1 MHRIL
6 SANPSLPQHIEQIAH
21 APEVYR
27 PFACPHCGVAGLW
40 LHGFYERK
48 PDRDGPAGASLNPV
62 LVVRFCCGVCGRT
75 CSRLPLSI
83 APRRWHPWAK
93 QQRVL
98 LDLLAGAS
106 LRCAAPCAGVARHTA
121 RRWRDWL
128 HAGTSTFA
136 FVLRSRFPELGR
148 GGAGADFWTACLAA
162 MPLAEAMAWAD
173 REISVP

>member
-21 APEVYR
+21 TPGVYR
-27 PFACPHCGVAGLW
+27 PLACPHCGIAGLW

-48 PDRDGPAGASLNPV
+48 PDRDGPASASLNPV
-62 LVVRFCCGVCGRT
+62 LVARFCCGECRRT
-75 CSRLPLSI
+75 CSRLPLCI
-83 APRRWHPWAK
+83 APHRWHPWAK

-106 LRCAAPCAGVARHTA
+106 LRGAALCAGVARHTA
-121 RRWRDWL
+121 RRWRDWME
-128 HAGTSTFA
+128 AGTMTFA

-148 GGAGADFWTACLAA
+148 GGDGPGFWTACLAA

-173 REISVP
+173 HEISVP

>member
-6 SANPSLPQHIEQIAH
+6 SANPLLPQYIEQIAH

-27 PFACPHCGVAGLW
+27 PAMCPYCGVSHPW
-40 LHGFYERK
+40 LHGYYERK
-48 PDRDGPAGASLNPV
+48 ADRDVARATSLNPV
-62 LVVRFCCGVCGRT
+62 PVARFCCKACGRT
-75 CSRLPLSI
+75 CSRLPLCI
-83 APRRWHPWAK
+83 APRRWHPWAT

-106 LRCAAPCAGVARHTA
+106 LRRAALCAGIARHTA
-121 RRWRDWL
+121 RRWRNWL
-128 HAGTSTFA
+128 HAGTMTLA

-148 GGAGADFWTACLAA
+148 GGDGPGFWRACLTA

-173 REISVP
+173 RDMTVP

>member
-21 APEVYR
+21 APAAYR
-27 PFACPHCGVAGLW
+27 PFACPHCGVGGLW

-48 PDRDGPAGASLNPV
+48 ADRDGTLGASLNPV
-62 LVVRFCCGVCGRT
+62 LIPRFCCGPCGRT

-106 LRCAAPCAGVARHTA
+106 LRATARCVGLGRHTA

-128 HAGTSTFA
+128 HASTSTFA

-148 GGAGADFWTACLAA
+148 GGDGPGFWRACLAA

-173 REISVP
+173 REMTVP

>member
-27 PFACPHCGVAGLW
+27 PVLCPYCGVGSPW
-40 LHGFYERK
+40 LHGYYERK
-48 PDRDGPAGASLNPV
+48 ADRDGPAGASLNPV
-62 LVVRFCCGVCGRT
+62 PVARFCCNSCRRT
-75 CSRLPLSI
+75 CSRMPLCI
-83 APRRWHPWAK
+83 APRRWHSWVK

-98 LDLLAGAS
+98 LDLLGGAS
-106 LRCAAPCAGVARHTA
+106 QRHAAICPGIARHTA
-121 RRWRDWL
+121 RRWWNWM
-128 HAGTSTFA
+128 HTCGTTLA

-148 GGAGADFWTACLAA
+148 GGDGPGFWRACLDA

-173 REISVP
+173 HAISVP

>member
-1 MHRIL
+1 MNRIL
-6 SANPSLPQHIEQIAH
+6 SANPSLPQHIEQIAQ

-27 PFACPHCGVAGLW
+27 PFACPHCGVAGPW
-40 LHGFYERK
+40 SHGFYERK

-62 LVVRFCCGVCGRT
+62 LVARFRCGACGLT

-106 LRCAAPCAGVARHTA
+106 LRGAALCAGVGRHTA

-128 HAGTSTFA
+128 HVDTKRFA

-148 GGAGADFWTACLAA
+148 GGDGTGFWSACLAA
-162 MPLAEAMAWAD
+162 MSLAEAMAWAD
-173 REISVP
+173 REICVP

>member
-6 SANPSLPQHIEQIAH
+6 SANPLLPQHIEQIAH

-27 PFACPHCGVAGLW
+27 PFACPHCGIAGPW
-40 LHGFYERK
+40 LHGFYARK
-48 PDRDGPAGASLNPV
+48 ADRDGAVGASLNPV
-62 LVVRFCCGVCGRT
+62 LVARFCCGACGRT
-75 CSRLPLSI
+75 CSRLPLCI
-83 APRRWHPWAK
+83 APRRWHSWAK

-98 LDLLAGAS
+98 LELLAGAS
-106 LRCAAPCAGVARHTA
+106 LSHAARCAGIARHTA
-121 RRWRDWL
+121 RRWWNWL
-128 HAGTSTFA
+128 HAGAAAFS

-148 GGAGADFWTACLAA
+148 GGDGPGFWTACLCA

>member
-6 SANPSLPQHIEQIAH
+6 SSNPSLPQHIEQISH
-21 APEVYR
+21 APGVYR
-27 PFACPHCGVAGLW
+27 PFACPHCGVAGPW
-40 LHGFYERK
+40 LHGFYARK
-48 PDRDGPAGASLNPV
+48 ADRDGAVSASLNPV
-62 LVVRFCCGVCGRT
+62 LVARFCCGACGRT
-75 CSRLPLSI
+75 CSRLPLCI

-106 LRCAAPCAGVARHTA
+106 LRHAACCAGIARCTA
-121 RRWRDWL
+121 RRWWNWL
-128 HAGTSTFA
+128 HAGSAAFS

-148 GGAGADFWTACLAA
+148 GGDGPGFWRACLAA

-173 REISVP
+173 RDMTVP

>member
-48 PDRDGPAGASLNPV
+48 PDRDGPAAVSLNPV
-62 LVVRFCCGVCGRT
+62 LVARFCCGACGRT
-75 CSRLPLSI
+75 CSRLPLCI

-98 LDLLAGAS
+98 LELLAGAS
-106 LRCAAPCAGVARHTA
+106 LRGAALCAGVARHTA

-128 HAGTSTFA
+128 HASTATFA

-148 GGAGADFWTACLAA
+148 GGDGPGFWTACLSA
-162 MPLAEAMAWAD
+162 MPLAAAMAWAD
-173 REISVP
+173 HEVSVP